1 MNVLIPGIDQTIKIE
16 VKKFKSMNYTM
27 KLEILALIDVFEG
40 LTLKNLR
47 DLIDIS
53 NEEYYVAG

>member
-1 MNVLIPGIDQTIKIE
+1 MT
-16 VKKFKSMNYTM
+16 
-27 KLEILALIDVFEG
+27 KLETLSMIDVFEG

-53 NEEYYVAG
+53 SEENFVENQIVIK